1 MKYNPINHDKTFII
15 FICKMKQILL
25 FSIFALVSFCG
36 IAQNKKP
43 REKFIINGKFVGEN
57 THFVYLRYLD
67 YRGKYI
73 QDTCIINNGIFSF
86 TGYLKEP
93 NLAYLIGNIK
103 TSEENDPNNIQ
114 LFIEPGVIK
123 IELTENKFKQAKITG
138 SHIQKD
144 FELLQKKKDPINKII
159 NSLLLQRNKNY
170 NSFDITTDKQLRNKL
185 GKRLDSIKTLMYIFQ
200 QKAYKLDYIYIT
212 SNPSSYISSYLLSYL
227 DHYLPF
233 DSVKLLYGN
242 LEQNVKKSFF
252 GNLLGSRIRIKENTQ
267 IGCLAPDFNAI
278 EANGNPLSLSNF
290 KGKSVVL
297 LDFWA
302 SWCTPCR
309 ALSPHLKKLYNN
321 YHSNGFDIIGIATND
336 NKEAWLKAIK
346 EDSLD
351 LWHNIPFVKDFK
363 KINANK
369 SGIDDLSTKYEINP
383 IPIQIL
389 INKNGIIVGR
399 WDGNNEENQKELDKK
414 LAELIIIE

>member
-1 MKYNPINHDKTFII
+1 
-15 FICKMKQILL
+15 MKQILL
-25 FSIFALVSFCG
+25 NIIFVLISFG
-36 IAQNKKP
+36 VLAQNGKP
-43 REKFIINGKFVGEN
+43 QEKFIINGKFVGDN
-57 THFVYLRYLD
+57 THVVYLHYLD
-67 YRGKYI
+67 FSGNYK
-73 QDTCIINNGIFSF
+73 QDSCIINNGIFSF

-103 TSEENDPNNIQ
+103 TREEKDPNFVQ

-144 FELLQKKKDPINKII
+144 FELLQKKKEPINEILD
-159 NSLLLQRNKNY
+159 SLLLQRNKNY
-170 NSFDITTDKQLRNKL
+170 DSFDITIDKQLKNKL
-185 GKRLDSIKTLMYIFQ
+185 GKKLDSIKTLMYIFQ
-200 QKAYKLDYIYIT
+200 KKVYKLDYIYIT
-212 SNPSSYISSYLLSYL
+212 SNPSSYISSYLLSNL
-227 DHYLPF
+227 VHYLPF
-233 DSVKLLYGN
+233 DSVKLLYSN
-242 LEQNVKKSFF
+242 LEQNVKNSFF
-252 GNLLGSRIRIKENTQ
+252 GNSIGTRIQIKESTG

-278 EANGNPLSLSNF
+278 EANGNTLSLSSF
-290 KGKSVVL
+290 RGKSVVL

-302 SWCTPCR
+302 SWCSPCR
-309 ALSPHLKKLYNN
+309 ALSLHLKKLYNN

-414 LAELIIIE
+414 LAELIIRE